1 LRHRNYVRLGRRFR
15 GNDKPTVQGEPRP
28 AAALPV
34 RDEPPVRSV
43 YLATMSETPQPASI
57 RILFIGDVVGTGAL
71 AMVVKMLPTLAQKY
85 ASDFIIV
92 NGENVAEG
100 KSLTKKQ
107 AAEIFNAGAKIITTG
122 NHVWDRWDARGLM
135 AEDRR
140 ILRPANYP
148 RENAGAGYAVGETKS
163 GVAIGV
169 INLQGRTYMQT
180 IDCPFHVSHWAIDK
194 VSERSQIII
203 VDMHAEATA
212 EKQTMAR
219 YLDGKVSAVFG
230 THTHVQTADAQI
242 LPGGTAYI
250 SDVGMSGPYESVIG
264 MKIDVAVK
272 RFVNQ
277 TPYKYE
283 IATEGIRIAGVSLT
297 VDVATGAALEIEP
310 FLFPG
315 FERSRP
321 ASTSTDSKDSE
332 TKPLVAASE
341 EAELVENLAGD
352 SANA

>member
-1 LRHRNYVRLGRRFR
+1 M
-15 GNDKPTVQGEPRP
+15 P
-28 AAALPV
+28 
-34 RDEPPVRSV
+34 
-43 YLATMSETPQPASI
+43 ETPQPAI
-57 RILFIGDVVGTGAL
+57 VRVLFIGDVVGTGAL

-85 ASDFIIV
+85 SSDFIIV

-107 AAEIFNAGAKIITTG
+107 AAEIFNAGAKVITTG

-140 ILRPANYP
+140 VLRPANYP
-148 RENAGAGYAVGETKS
+148 RENAGSGYAVGETKS
-163 GVAIGV
+163 GIAIGV

-194 VSERSQIII
+194 VAERANIII

-212 EKQTMAR
+212 EKQAIAR
-219 YLDGKVSAVFG
+219 HLDGKVSAVLG

-272 RFVNQ
+272 RFLNQ

-283 IATEGIRIAGVSLT
+283 IATEGIRVAGVSLT
-297 VDVATGAALEIEP
+297 IDVATGAALEIEP

-315 FERSRP
+315 FEKSRP
-321 ASTSTDSKDSE
+321 IESPPD
-332 TKPLVAASE
+332 VE
-341 EAELVENLAGD
+341 EAEAEALVPAGEEAALVENSLDEPTGE
-352 SANA
+352 STNG